1 MHLKRSFAVIGGDQ
15 RQRCLLRQLHGL
27 GFPASAYRVPD
38 TENSAPELSGC
49 LQDAAILILP
59 MPALTGT
66 ETVRAEG
73 GGVPLAD
80 ILDAAEPDALVCG
93 GMLGPAEAFLR
104 ARDISFF
111 DYAKDE
117 TLLLQ
122 NAELTAEAALPL
134 LLEQLSCPLAGSR
147 ILLCG
152 FGRIGKLLARKLR
165 VLGADV
171 TVSARKAQDL
181 ELARILGFRR
191 QLGRCAGAVRWN
203 RQHRSS
209 AGRHSG
215 APAVHPQRLRASG
228 TCQPARRILHRSA
241 GTAGIPCRTGPAG
254 PICARVR
261 RRNHPQRHIPQ
272 SESGGSIMK
281 KTTLGLAMCGSFCTF
296 SRVLDAFEA
305 LDRERFDLVPIMSQV
320 SFETDSRFGPA
331 AQFRER
337 LEALCGREIVHTIE
351 EAEPFGPKK
360 LLDVLVI
367 MPCTGNTLAK
377 LASGIADGP
386 VTLAAKAH
394 LRNERP
400 VIVAVSTNDGLAG
413 NAANLG
419 ALLNRRGYY
428 FVPFGQDSAFKKPR
442 SLVADFA
449 KLPQTVDAALRGE
462 QLQPMLY
469 GTPAG

>member
-1 MHLKRSFAVIGGDQ
+1 
-15 RQRCLLRQLHGL
+15 
-27 GFPASAYRVPD
+27 
-38 TENSAPELSGC
+38 
-49 LQDAAILILP
+49 
-59 MPALTGT
+59 
-66 ETVRAEG
+66 
-73 GGVPLAD
+73 
-80 ILDAAEPDALVCG
+80 
-93 GMLGPAEAFLR
+93 
-104 ARDISFF
+104 
-111 DYAKDE
+111 
-117 TLLLQ
+117 
-122 NAELTAEAALPL
+122 
-134 LLEQLSCPLAGSR
+134 
-147 ILLCG
+147 
-152 FGRIGKLLARKLR
+152 
-165 VLGADV
+165 
-171 TVSARKAQDL
+171 
-181 ELARILGFRR
+181 
-191 QLGRCAGAVRWN
+191 
-203 RQHRSS
+203 
-209 AGRHSG
+209 
-215 APAVHPQRLRASG
+215 
-228 TCQPARRILHRSA
+228 
-241 GTAGIPCRTGPAG
+241 
-254 PICARVR
+254 
-261 RRNHPQRHIPQ
+261 
-272 SESGGSIMK
+272 
-281 KTTLGLAMCGSFCTF
+281 MCGSFCTF

-305 LDRERFDLVPIMSQV
+305 LDREHFDLVPIMSQV

>member
-1 MHLKRSFAVIGGDQ
+1 
-15 RQRCLLRQLHGL
+15 
-27 GFPASAYRVPD
+27 
-38 TENSAPELSGC
+38 
-49 LQDAAILILP
+49 
-59 MPALTGT
+59 
-66 ETVRAEG
+66 
-73 GGVPLAD
+73 
-80 ILDAAEPDALVCG
+80 
-93 GMLGPAEAFLR
+93 
-104 ARDISFF
+104 
-111 DYAKDE
+111 
-117 TLLLQ
+117 
-122 NAELTAEAALPL
+122 
-134 LLEQLSCPLAGSR
+134 
-147 ILLCG
+147 
-152 FGRIGKLLARKLR
+152 
-165 VLGADV
+165 
-171 TVSARKAQDL
+171 
-181 ELARILGFRR
+181 
-191 QLGRCAGAVRWN
+191 
-203 RQHRSS
+203 
-209 AGRHSG
+209 
-215 APAVHPQRLRASG
+215 
-228 TCQPARRILHRSA
+228 
-241 GTAGIPCRTGPAG
+241 
-254 PICARVR
+254 
-261 RRNHPQRHIPQ
+261 
-272 SESGGSIMK
+272 MK

-400 VIVAVSTNDGLAG
+400 VIVAVSTN
-413 NAANLG
+413 G